1 MISWLFRQIKAIW
14 QVDLFRQIK
23 RYDLLICSGNLSD
36 IIHWFVQAKKVIWL
50 VEWFVQV
57 RCTWRLARPRRLSAG
72 TRKPWRP
79 RLTTSQPTWPW
90 PNSFIKRWAISVSH
104 LTKRARCSPP
114 SPPDHGQAIQP
125 TWFSLC
131 KLLL

>member
-1 MISWLFRQIKAIW
+1 MIGWFVQANKSNMTGWFVQANEEIW
-14 QVDLFRQIK
+14 FVDLFRQFK
-23 RYDLLICSGNLSD
+23 WYNSLICSG
-36 IIHWFVQAKKVIWL
+36 KKSYMIG
-50 VEWFVQV
+50 WFVQV

-90 PNSFIKRWAISVSH
+90 PSSFIKRWAISVSH
-104 LTKRARCSPP
+104 FIKRARCSPP

-125 TWFSLC
+125 TWISLC